1 MQEEAEFILTPPE
14 PVQVPTI
21 TQAHRALAPVAPE
34 QRPVFVSQ
42 IAKSVDD
49 FAERLSAA
57 DLNSEQFR
65 SMLDRAFAAGRA
77 EITDTSAFIAG
88 NPFLGQVVF
97 KDYDTTEGARALR
110 ELSGILA
117 KANPKGQD
125 LLGPITVFGRAMPFG
140 NKLRGYLDNFKPMSS
155 RMTELMAVLD
165 EEEDDQRRD
174 IAKYDVSEGQFFAK
188 LRTLD
193 RATEYLAC
201 LDKRL
206 ESEASALAPTN
217 PEKARA
223 VREEVLL
230 YVRSNL
236 RDVKEHKVLV
246 VVAIGQIRQ
255 YRHTG
260 RMTLLALSR
269 IKTLGVD
276 ALAISQSV
284 AIAAYNQKKRMELNE
299 QVQAVVN
306 DVVAGLGDTLESHT
320 QRVIEFAKNPVLGI
334 SSLETSLD
342 KTLGAIAKFNEF
354 RSTVVDTLAA
364 DNEKLT
370 ALYEKAKT
378 GMRIE
383 QKETPPA
390 YGDVFSL

>member
-1 MQEEAEFILTPPE
+1 
-14 PVQVPTI
+14 
-21 TQAHRALAPVAPE
+21 
-34 QRPVFVSQ
+34 
-42 IAKSVDD
+42 
-49 FAERLSAA
+49 
-57 DLNSEQFR
+57 
-65 SMLDRAFAAGRA
+65 
-77 EITDTSAFIAG
+77 
-88 NPFLGQVVF
+88 
-97 KDYDTTEGARALR
+97 
-110 ELSGILA
+110 
-117 KANPKGQD
+117 
-125 LLGPITVFGRAMPFG
+125 
-140 NKLRGYLDNFKPMSS
+140 
-155 RMTELMAVLD
+155 
-165 EEEDDQRRD
+165 
-174 IAKYDVSEGQFFAK
+174 
-188 LRTLD
+188 
-193 RATEYLAC
+193 
-201 LDKRL
+201 
-206 ESEASALAPTN
+206 
-217 PEKARA
+217 